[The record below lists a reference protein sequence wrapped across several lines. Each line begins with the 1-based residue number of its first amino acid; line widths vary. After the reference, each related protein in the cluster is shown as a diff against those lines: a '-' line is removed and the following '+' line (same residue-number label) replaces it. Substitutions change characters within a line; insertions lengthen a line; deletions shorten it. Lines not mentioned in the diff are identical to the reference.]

1 MTTAKQLNVRISKE
15 DLRRLKEL
23 ADQFGENFS
32 QIVKRA
38 LNHLYE
44 RHTTEDK
51 KP

>member
-23 ADQFGENFS
+23 ADRFGENFS
-32 QIVKRA
+32 QVVKRA
-38 LNHLYE
+38 INHLYE
-44 RHTTEDK
+44 RYTIEEN